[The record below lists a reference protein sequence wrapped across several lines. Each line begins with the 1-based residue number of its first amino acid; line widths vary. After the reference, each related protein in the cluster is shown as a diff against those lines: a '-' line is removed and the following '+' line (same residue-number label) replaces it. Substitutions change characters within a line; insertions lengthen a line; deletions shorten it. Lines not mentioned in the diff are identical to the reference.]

1 LIKTNLLRNVPL
13 FRGLAEGEL
22 AALADAA
29 SNQRF
34 PRDARVISEADEGET
49 FFVLSKGKVKV
60 TLSGPDGREVI
71 LTMLGPG
78 SFFGDMSLLDGRP
91 RSANVTT
98 MAASELLTLRRT
110 DFLDLIRRKPQIAVE
125 VIRTLASRLRKA
137 NHQIAGLS
145 FLGIVDRVCDA
156 LLGLFD
162 EHGEETAEGLVI
174 HDRPTHQILADMT
187 GATRETVSRAL
198 RRLEE
203 GGYIAIRGRTV
214 LFLRARRRAPLPMSK
229 AG

>member
-1 LIKTNLLRNVPL
+1 LVKKALLRNVPL
-13 FRGLAEGEL
+13 FRGFSDTEL
-22 AALADAA
+22 DALADVATIH
-29 SNQRF
+29 RF
-34 PRDARVISEADEGET
+34 PRDARVIIAADEGDT
-49 FFVLSKGKVKV
+49 FFVLSRGKVKV
-60 TLSGPDGREVI
+60 CLSAPDGRDVI
-71 LTMLGPG
+71 LTMLSSG

-98 MAASELLTLRRT
+98 MTPSELLALRRA
-110 DFLDLIRRKPQIAVE
+110 DFIDLVQQKPQLAVE
-125 VIRTLASRLRKA
+125 MLKTLADRLRKA

-145 FLGIVDRVCDA
+145 FLGIVDRVCDI

-162 EHGEETAEGLVI
+162 GNGEETAEGVVI
-174 HDRPTHQILADMT
+174 HNRPTHQILADMA

-203 GGYIAIRGRTV
+203 GGYILMKRRDIV
-214 LFLRARRRAPLPMSK
+214 FLRSRRRVRSWINK